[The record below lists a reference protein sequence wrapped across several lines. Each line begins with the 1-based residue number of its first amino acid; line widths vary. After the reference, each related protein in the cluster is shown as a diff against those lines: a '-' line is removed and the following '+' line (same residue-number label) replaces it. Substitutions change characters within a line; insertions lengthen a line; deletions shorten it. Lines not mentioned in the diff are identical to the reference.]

1 MNKMDKLEL
10 EKNIKDLQVR
20 NNELKARNNELKE
33 LILAENNLENAEKFD
48 KEFKENLIKIT
59 ESENDITEAKNK
71 LVNEPKGEQK
81 MSKYIESK
89 NSVVD
94 FIATLANSRTKEEVK
109 NKWRAKLVENGVT
122 IKDDSLMTPNRLV
135 SAIETSLTDSN
146 PVFKVFNLTHV
157 GALLVSQGLTS
168 DDEAQVHIEG
178 TEKTV
183 QSAVLTIDSITPQM
197 IYKIQTISER
207 AKNLQANYDEIYSVI
222 VAELTQKI
230 VNKAVDLALIEG
242 DGKNG
247 FMSIANEKDTKKVA
261 SISGAKYV
269 DAIEDACD
277 FVRGTTGTKYL
288 VLTAAQR
295 KLVLAEL
302 RALNTNVR
310 IKNNDA
316 DIADEVGVDE
326 LIIYTGTKA
335 IKPTLIVDKTYHID
349 MKDLTKVDAFEWKT
363 NENAI
368 LIESLSAGK
377 VEKLKA
383 AAVITV
389 TP

>member
-71 LVNEPKGEQK
+71 LVNEPKGEPK

-94 FIATLANSRTKEEVK
+94 FVATLANSRTKEEVK
-109 NKWRAKLVENGVT
+109 NKWRAKLVENGIE
-122 IKDDSLMTPNRLV
+122 IKDDSLMTPKRLV

-183 QSAVLTIDSITPQM
+183 QSAVLTIDSISPQM

-207 AKNLQANYDEIYSVI
+207 AKNLQANYDEIYSLI

-242 DGKNG
+242 NGKNG
-247 FMSIANEKDTKKVA
+247 FMSISNEKDTKKVA
-261 SISGAKYV
+261 SISGSNYV

-277 FVRGTTGTKYL
+277 FVRGTAGTKYL
-288 VLTAAQR
+288 VLTAVQR
-295 KLVLAEL
+295 KAVLKEL

>member
-71 LVNEPKGEQK
+71 LVNEPKGEPK

-109 NKWRAKLVENGVT
+109 NKWRAKLVENGIE
-122 IKDDSLMTPNRLV
+122 IKDDSLMTPKRLV

-178 TEKTV
+178 TEKNV

-207 AKNLQANYDEIYSVI
+207 AKNLQANYDEIYSLI

-247 FMSIANEKDTKKVA
+247 FMSISNEKDTKKVA
-261 SISGAKYV
+261 SISGSNYV

-277 FVRGTTGTKYL
+277 FVRGTAGTKYL
-288 VLTAAQR
+288 VLTNVQR
-295 KLVLAEL
+295 KAVLKEL